1 MPAVRITGR
10 QRKPRNSGQAA
21 PATFT
26 RFSSLP
32 RLTKTAAGVSHSLV
46 AFQVGCT
53 CGKHSGLLFSRPGG
67 RHWRSEMTAFRLPLS
82 GNVSQLIS
90 PWSGWFGNS
99 QLGLININLGQ
110 SSAPEVEQEILE
122 DVGSYG
128 RQLGRIGDALAVLI
142 THFHPERPLDPKEEK
157 AIRAL
162 RAMLDQIGDIKERHD
177 RAAVRAGVDADRAG

>member
-1 MPAVRITGR
+1 
-10 QRKPRNSGQAA
+10 
-21 PATFT
+21 
-26 RFSSLP
+26 
-32 RLTKTAAGVSHSLV
+32 
-46 AFQVGCT
+46 
-53 CGKHSGLLFSRPGG
+53 
-67 RHWRSEMTAFRLPLS
+67 MTAFKLPLS

-90 PWSGWFGNS
+90 PWTNWFSNS
-99 QLGLININLGQ
+99 QVGLININLGQ

-142 THFHPERPLDPKEEK
+142 THFHPEQPLDPKEEK

-177 RAAVRAGVDADRAG
+177 RVAVRPGSGEDNAG

>member
-1 MPAVRITGR
+1 
-10 QRKPRNSGQAA
+10 
-21 PATFT
+21 
-26 RFSSLP
+26 
-32 RLTKTAAGVSHSLV
+32 
-46 AFQVGCT
+46 
-53 CGKHSGLLFSRPGG
+53 
-67 RHWRSEMTAFRLPLS
+67 MTAFRLPLS

-142 THFHPERPLDPKEEK
+142 THFHPEQPLDPREEK
-157 AIRAL
+157 VLRAA
-162 RAMLDQIGDIKERHD
+162 RAMLDQIADIKERHD
-177 RAAVRAGVDADRAG
+177 RVALRPAKAGEPAR

>member
-1 MPAVRITGR
+1 
-10 QRKPRNSGQAA
+10 
-21 PATFT
+21 
-26 RFSSLP
+26 
-32 RLTKTAAGVSHSLV
+32 
-46 AFQVGCT
+46 
-53 CGKHSGLLFSRPGG
+53 
-67 RHWRSEMTAFRLPLS
+67 MTAFKLPLS

-90 PWSGWFGNS
+90 PWADWFSSS
-99 QLGLININLGQ
+99 QVGLININLGQ

-142 THFHPERPLDPKEEK
+142 THFHPDQPLAPREEK

-177 RAAVRAGVDADRAG
+177 RLAVRPGEADDASG

>member
-1 MPAVRITGR
+1 VLPAYDQCIKASHVFNLLDARGVISVTERQAYILRVRNLSR
-10 QRKPRNSGQAA
+10 QDAA
-21 PATFT
+21 RRSCLFPTD
-26 RFSSLP
+26 
-32 RLTKTAAGVSHSLV
+32 AGGVR
-46 AFQVGCT
+46 T
-53 CGKHSGLLFSRPGG
+53 
-67 RHWRSEMTAFRLPLS
+67 
-82 GNVSQLIS
+82 
-90 PWSGWFGNS
+90 
-99 QLGLININLGQ
+99 LGLININLGQ

>member
-1 MPAVRITGR
+1 
-10 QRKPRNSGQAA
+10 
-21 PATFT
+21 
-26 RFSSLP
+26 
-32 RLTKTAAGVSHSLV
+32 
-46 AFQVGCT
+46 
-53 CGKHSGLLFSRPGG
+53 
-67 RHWRSEMTAFRLPLS
+67 MTAFRLPLS

-90 PWSGWFGNS
+90 PWAGWFSNS

-142 THFHPERPLDPKEEK
+142 THFHPERPLEPKEEK

-177 RAAVRAGVDADRAG
+177 RVAIRPGTGRDHSE

>member
-1 MPAVRITGR
+1 MLLKHFEDAE
-10 QRKPRNSGQAA
+10 KPNAK
-21 PATFT
+21 P
-26 RFSSLP
+26 
-32 RLTKTAAGVSHSLV
+32 
-46 AFQVGCT
+46 
-53 CGKHSGLLFSRPGG
+53 FSRPARRRTGCKHQLVLPAYDQCIKASHVFNLLDARGVISVTERQGYILRVRNLSRQCGEAFLLTDAGG
-67 RHWRSEMTAFRLPLS
+67 A
-82 GNVSQLIS
+82 NC
-90 PWSGWFGNS
+90 
-99 QLGLININLGQ
+99 
-110 SSAPEVEQEILE
+110 APEVEQEILE